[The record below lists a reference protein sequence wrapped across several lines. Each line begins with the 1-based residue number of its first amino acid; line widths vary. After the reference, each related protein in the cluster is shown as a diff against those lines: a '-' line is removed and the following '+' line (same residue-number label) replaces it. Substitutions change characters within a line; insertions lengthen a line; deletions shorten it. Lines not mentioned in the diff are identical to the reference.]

1 MQSELSVSRILAAS
15 FVARV
20 EHYAALP
27 STQDRAR
34 EAAANPFETLPL
46 LILADEQTA
55 GRGREGNSWWTGVG
69 NLAFSLLFDPMAFG
83 CPRRAVPSMSLAVSV
98 AIIEAIAPRAAGH
111 RIGLHWP
118 NDVFAAERKLA
129 GVLVEVLP
137 DGRHILGVG
146 LNTNGR
152 AADAPAELQPRLTT
166 LLDLAGSPQD
176 HTELLLKLLTRLDDC
191 LRQLGT
197 DPDSLGTRYND
208 HCLQRGKTLTLYQG
222 DRAIAGRCLGI
233 APDGGLIL
241 ETSGGPQVFHSG
253 TLQPPK
259 TRRTINADFD

>member
-1 MQSELSVSRILAAS
+1 MHPELNVARILADT

-27 STQDRAR
+27 STQIRAR

-46 LILADEQTA
+46 LVVADEQTA
-55 GRGREGNSWWTGVG
+55 GRGREGNSWWTGAG
-69 NLAFSLLFDPMAFG
+69 NLAFSLLIDPAEFG

-98 AIIEAIAPRAAGH
+98 AIIDAIAPRAAGH

-118 NDVFAAERKLA
+118 NDVFAAGKKLA

-146 LNTNGR
+146 LNTNSR
-152 AADAPAELQPRLTT
+152 AATAPAELQTVLTT
-166 LLDLAGSPQD
+166 LLDLTGQRQD
-176 HTELLLKLLTRLDDC
+176 HTALLLALLSRLDVC
-191 LRQLGT
+191 LRQLGA
-197 DPDSLGTRYND
+197 DPESLGSRFNELCSQ
-208 HCLQRGKTLTLYQG
+208 HGQTLILFQG
-222 DRAIAGRCLGI
+222 ERAIVGRCLGI

-241 ETSGGPQVFHSG
+241 QTTGGPQTFHSG

-259 TRRTINADFD
+259 TRRSNDA